1 MKTQIIKK
9 AAVKKPEFTVGQYIT
24 FRYEVQ
30 VQNIGWGYEKEN
42 GTIQKV
48 NRVTVHVLDNEG
60 NLWKVNNDDVLF
72 IQKVDIENA
81 L

>member
-24 FRYEVQ
+24 FMYEVPL
-30 VQNIGWGYEKEN
+30 QNIGWGYEKST
-42 GTIQKV
+42 GVIQKV
-48 NRVTVHVLDNEG
+48 NRITVHVLDNEG
-60 NLWKVNNDDVLF
+60 NLWKVNNDDVIF
-72 IQKVDIENA
+72 QYKANIENM

>member
-9 AAVKKPEFTVGQYIT
+9 AAVKKPEFTVGQHIT
-24 FRYEVQ
+24 FMYEAP
-30 VQNIGWGYEKEN
+30 VQNIGWGYEKST
-42 GTIQKV
+42 GVIQKV

-60 NLWKVNNDDVLF
+60 NLWKVNNDDVIF
-72 IQKVDIENA
+72 QHGVNIENM

>member
-9 AAVKKPEFTVGQYIT
+9 AAVKKPQFRVGQYVE

-30 VQNIGWGYEKEN
+30 VQNIGWGYESETGMIEKIN
-42 GTIQKV
+42 KV
-48 NRVTVHVLDNEG
+48 TLLVMDQEG
-60 NLWKVNNDDVLF
+60 NLWKVN
-72 IQKVDIENA
+72 KEDI